1 LHSPRRGGGGDGGD
15 GGGGGDEP
23 HVVGTPL
30 HLAIFGFIIR
40 IFLQA
45 STNPQAAGLGT
56 GLGIGLG
63 ALGGVPPHSVGTPLH
78 PGLFGS
84 LCRIN
89 LHALTFPQASAKD
102 GVDRQSCQQ
111 SVSLLSQTFS
121 QPPPNGMDDEWKTH
135 QKRHEKNK
143 IGVFMA
149 LIQLP

>member
-1 LHSPRRGGGGDGGD
+1 MHSPRRGGGGDGGD

-30 HLAIFGFIIR
+30 HFAIPGFILR
-40 IFLQA
+40 IFLHA
-45 STNPQAAGLGT
+45 STNPQAA
-56 GLGIGLG
+56 GLG

-84 LCRIN
+84 LCRIT
-89 LHALTFPQASAKD
+89 LHALTFPQAASAKD

-111 SVSLLSQTFS
+111 SVSLLSQIFS

-143 IGVFMA
+143 I
-149 LIQLP
+149 